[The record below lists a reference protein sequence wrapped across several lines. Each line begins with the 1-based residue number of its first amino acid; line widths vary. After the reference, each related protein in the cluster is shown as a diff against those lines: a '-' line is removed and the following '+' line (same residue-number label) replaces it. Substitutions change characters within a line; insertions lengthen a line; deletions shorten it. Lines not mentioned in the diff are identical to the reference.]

1 MALTVTEFCVRTVSH
16 APETPGKHG
25 GLREYVDAYR
35 CCEKSLIGSALVG
48 CDVRQHARAESISKR
63 DPSTTRTSL
72 RLFTL
77 FTSDQQQ
84 YEKHDCVRAVHQV
97 HSRTPILLRFRARL
111 PRLRREGGGE
121 SVADGGLKVSL
132 ARLLLGLWDST
143 CRSYRARIG
152 QSQKTRNA
160 AIRSSV
166 IEP

>member
-48 CDVRQHARAESISKR
+48 LMCVSTRERNQFPSVT
-63 DPSTTRTSL
+63 PSTTRTSL

-77 FTSDQQQ
+77 FMSDQQQ

-97 HSRTPILLRFRARL
+97 HSRTPILLRSRARL

-152 QSQKTRNA
+152 QSQKLGTR
-160 AIRSSV
+160 RSARA
-166 IEP
+166 

>member
-63 DPSTTRTSL
+63 APSTTRTSL

-97 HSRTPILLRFRARL
+97 HSRTPILLRSRARL

-132 ARLLLGLWDST
+132 ARLLWTLG
-143 CRSYRARIG
+143 
-152 QSQKTRNA
+152 
-160 AIRSSV
+160 
-166 IEP
+166 